1 MASRLVREI
10 SPQDSRE
17 GKTLKTAL
25 TALISAIIGGLVTA
39 LFLFVGVYGLED
51 RSGSVT
57 IKEVAPP
64 HKSSGGTIGTPA
76 DTGGSSTVHEVYTRD
91 GRGVVSV
98 DVAATSD
105 AGPAGGSGF
114 VVDEAGH
121 IVTNQHVVEGAEE
134 ISVSF
139 ADGVRREAEVVG
151 QDPST
156 DVALIQVDAPR
167 KALKPLTLGDSNSVG
182 VGEPVIAI
190 GNPLNVGISVTTGI
204 VSGLGRPIK
213 APNNYTIND
222 AVQTDAAINP
232 GNSGGPLLDSR
243 GTVIGVNAQ
252 IASESGGSEGVGFAV
267 PINTVKSV
275 IRQLVTEGKV
285 VHGYIGVSMYQFSI
299 DELSAYAGL
308 SESALDERYG
318 LPGNGAIVSE
328 VTPDGPA
335 EKAGIRGGDE
345 KVIQG
350 IPVPMG
356 DVITGIEGDSV
367 SSSEDVIEVVNSVK
381 PGERLLMTVVTPGEK
396 ERRVKVTV
404 GTRPEGV

>member
-1 MASRLVREI
+1 LR
-10 SPQDSRE
+10 
-17 GKTLKTAL
+17 TAL
-25 TALISAIIGGLVTA
+25 TALVSAIIGGLVTA
-39 LFLFVGVYGLED
+39 LFLIVGVYGLED
-51 RSGSVT
+51 WSGSVT

-64 HKSSGGTIGTPA
+64 YKSSGGTIRTPA
-76 DTGGSSTVHEVYTRD
+76 VTDGSSSVREVYKRD
-91 GRGVVSV
+91 VRGVVSV
-98 DVAATSD
+98 DLAATSD

-134 ISVSF
+134 ISVRF
-139 ADGVRREAEVVG
+139 ADGVRRAAEVVG

-156 DVALIQVDAPR
+156 DVALIQVDAP
-167 KALKPLTLGDSNSVG
+167 KDALKPLTLGDSNSVG

-204 VSGLGRPIK
+204 VSGLDRPIK

-275 IRQLVTEGKV
+275 ITQLITDGKV
-285 VHGYIGVSMYQFSI
+285 VHGYIGVEMYPLGI
-299 DELSAYAGL
+299 DEISAYAGL
-308 SESALDERYG
+308 SEKTLDERYG
-318 LPGNGAIVSE
+318 L
-328 VTPDGPA
+328 TPDGPA
-335 EKAGIRGGDE
+335 EKAGIRGGDDKE
-345 KVIQG
+345 IEG
-350 IPVPMG
+350 IRVPMG
-356 DVITGIEGDSV
+356 DVITGIEGGPV

-381 PGERLLMTVVTPGEK
+381 PGKRLLMTVVTPGEK
-396 ERRVKVTV
+396 ERRVEVTV

>member
-1 MASRLVREI
+1 M
-10 SPQDSRE
+10 
-17 GKTLKTAL
+17 
-25 TALISAIIGGLVTA
+25 TA
-39 LFLFVGVYGLED
+39 LFLFLGVYGLED
-51 RSGSVT
+51 RSGGVT
-57 IKEVAPP
+57 IKEVAP
-64 HKSSGGTIGTPA
+64 HKSSTGMAETPA
-76 DTGGSSTVHEVYTRD
+76 VTDGSSSVREVYTRD

-114 VVDEAGH
+114 VIDEAGH

-134 ISVSF
+134 ISAKF
-139 ADGVRREAEVVG
+139 ADGMRREAEVVG

-156 DVALIQVDAPR
+156 DVALIQVDAPQ
-167 KALKPLTLGDSNSVG
+167 KALKPLTLGDSNSIG
-182 VGEPVIAI
+182 VGDPVIAI

-252 IASESGGSEGVGFAV
+252 IASESGGFEGVGFAV

-275 IRQLVTEGKV
+275 ITQLITKGKV
-285 VHGYIGVSMYQFSI
+285 VHGYIGVSMFQLGI

-308 SESALDERYG
+308 SERALDERYG

-345 KVIQG
+345 KQIEG
-350 IPVPMG
+350 ILVPIG
-356 DVITGIEGDSV
+356 DVITGIEGDPV
-367 SSSEDVIEVVNSVK
+367 SSSEDVIEIVNSVK
-381 PGERLLMTVVTPGEK
+381 PGERLLMTVVTPGQK
-396 ERRVKVTV
+396 ERRVEVTV

>member
-1 MASRLVREI
+1 M
-10 SPQDSRE
+10 
-17 GKTLKTAL
+17 
-25 TALISAIIGGLVTA
+25 TA

-64 HKSSGGTIGTPA
+64 HKLSGGTIGTPA

-308 SESALDERYG
+308 SERALDERYG

-345 KVIQG
+345 KVIEG

-356 DVITGIEGDSV
+356 DVITGIEGDPV

-381 PGERLLMTVVTPGEK
+381 PGEGLLMTVVTPGEK

>member
-1 MASRLVREI
+1 
-10 SPQDSRE
+10 
-17 GKTLKTAL
+17 
-25 TALISAIIGGLVTA
+25 VTA

-51 RSGSVT
+51 RSDSVT

-64 HKSSGGTIGTPA
+64 HNSSRRMAGTPA
-76 DTGGSSTVHEVYTRD
+76 VTDGSSSVREVYTRD

-134 ISVSF
+134 ISVRF
-139 ADGVRREAEVVG
+139 ADDVRRKAEVVG

-156 DVALIQVDAPR
+156 DVALIQVDAP
-167 KALKPLTLGDSNSVG
+167 KEELKPLTLGDSSSVA
-182 VGEPVIAI
+182 VGDPVIAI

-204 VSGLGRPIK
+204 VSGLGRPIQ
-213 APNNYTIND
+213 APNDYTIND

-275 IRQLVTEGKV
+275 IRQLITEGEV
-285 VHGYIGVSMYQFSI
+285 VHGYIGVSMSPLGI
-299 DELSAYAGL
+299 DELSAYTGL
-308 SESALDERYG
+308 SERALDERYG

-328 VTPDGPA
+328 VTPGGPA

-345 KVIQG
+345 KEIGG
-350 IPVPMG
+350 IPVPTG
-356 DVITGIEGDSV
+356 DVITGIEGDPV

-396 ERRVKVTV
+396 ERRVEVTV

>member
-1 MASRLVREI
+1 
-10 SPQDSRE
+10 
-17 GKTLKTAL
+17 
-25 TALISAIIGGLVTA
+25 VTA

-51 RSGSVT
+51 RSGNVT

-64 HKSSGGTIGTPA
+64 HKSSGKAIVTPA
-76 DTGGSSTVHEVYTRD
+76 VTDGSSSVREVYTRD

-105 AGPAGGSGF
+105 SGPAGGSGF

-156 DVALIQVDAPR
+156 DVALIKVDAP
-167 KALKPLTLGDSNSVG
+167 KEALKPLTLGDSNSVG

-232 GNSGGPLLDSR
+232 GNSGGPLLDLR

-252 IASESGGSEGVGFAV
+252 IASESGGFEGVGFAV

-275 IRQLVTEGKV
+275 IRQLITEGKV
-285 VHGYIGVSMYQFSI
+285 VHGYIGVSMYQLGI
-299 DELSAYAGL
+299 DELSAYTGL
-308 SESALDERYG
+308 SERALDERYG
-318 LPGNGAIVSE
+318 LPSNGAIVSE
-328 VTPDGPA
+328 VTTDGPA

-345 KVIQG
+345 KEIEG
-350 IPVPMG
+350 IPVPIG
-356 DVITGIEGDSV
+356 DVITGIEGDPV

>member
-1 MASRLVREI
+1 LRKQGILR
-10 SPQDSRE
+10 
-17 GKTLKTAL
+17 TAL
-25 TALISAIIGGLVTA
+25 TALISAIIGGLLTA

-51 RSGSVT
+51 GSDSVI
-57 IKEVAPP
+57 IKEVAPT
-64 HKSSGGTIGTPA
+64 HKSSGTTHA
-76 DTGGSSTVHEVYTRD
+76 SNDGSSVREVYTRD

-105 AGPAGGSGF
+105 AGPGGGSGF

-134 ISVSF
+134 ISVRF

-156 DVALIQVDAPR
+156 DVAVIKVEAP
-167 KALKPLTLGDSNSVG
+167 KEALEPLTLGDSNSVG

-252 IASESGGSEGVGFAV
+252 IASESGGFEGVGFAV

-275 IRQLVTEGKV
+275 VKQLITNGKV
-285 VHGYIGVSMYQFSI
+285 VHGYIGVSMFELAI
-299 DELSAYAGL
+299 DELSAYTGL
-308 SESALDERYG
+308 SKESLEEEYG
-318 LPGNGAIVSE
+318 FPGNGAIVSE
-328 VTPDGPA
+328 VTPGGPA

-345 KVIQG
+345 KEIEG
-350 IPVPMG
+350 IRVPIG
-356 DVITGIEGDSV
+356 DVITGIEGDPV
-367 SSSEDVIEVVNSVK
+367 SSSDDVIEVVNSVK
-381 PGERLLMTVVTPGEK
+381 PGDTLLMTVVTPGEK
-396 ERRVKVTV
+396 ERRVDVRV
-404 GTRPEGV
+404 GSRPEGV

>member
-1 MASRLVREI
+1 MR
-10 SPQDSRE
+10 
-17 GKTLKTAL
+17 TAL
-25 TALISAIIGGLVTA
+25 TALVSAIIGGLVTA
-39 LFLFVGVYGLED
+39 LFLIVGVYGLED
-51 RSGSVT
+51 RSGNVT
-57 IKEVAPP
+57 IKEVAP
-64 HKSSGGTIGTPA
+64 HESSGGAIGTPA
-76 DTGGSSTVHEVYTRD
+76 VTDGSSSVREVYTRD

-114 VVDEAGH
+114 VIDEAGH

-134 ISVSF
+134 ISVRF
-139 ADGVRREAEVVG
+139 ADGMRREAEVVG

-156 DVALIQVDAPR
+156 DVALIHVDAP
-167 KALKPLTLGDSNSVG
+167 KEALKPLTLGDSNSVG

-275 IRQLVTEGKV
+275 ITQLITEGEV
-285 VHGYIGVSMYQFSI
+285 VHGYIGVTMYQWSI

-308 SESALDERYG
+308 SERSLDERYG

-328 VTPDGPA
+328 VISDSPA
-335 EKAGIRGGDE
+335 EKAGIRGGDRKQIE
-345 KVIQG
+345 G
-350 IPVPMG
+350 IPVPIG
-356 DVITGIEGDSV
+356 DVITGIEGDPV

-396 ERRVKVTV
+396 ERRVEVTV

>member
-1 MASRLVREI
+1 LR
-10 SPQDSRE
+10 
-17 GKTLKTAL
+17 TAL
-25 TALISAIIGGLVTA
+25 TALVSAIIGGLVTA

-51 RSGSVT
+51 GSDSVT
-57 IKEVAPP
+57 IKEVAPTRGSTVP
-64 HKSSGGTIGTPA
+64 TPVSN
-76 DTGGSSTVHEVYTRD
+76 DGSSVREVYTRD

-98 DVAATSD
+98 DVAATSES
-105 AGPAGGSGF
+105 GPGGGSGF

-121 IVTNQHVVEGAEE
+121 IITNQHVVDGAEE
-134 ISVSF
+134 ISVRF

-156 DVALIQVDAPR
+156 DVAVLQVEAPR
-167 KALKPLTLGDSNSVG
+167 EALEPLTLGDSSSVG
-182 VGEPVIAI
+182 VGESVIAI

-204 VSGLGRPIK
+204 VSGVGRPIK
-213 APNNYTIND
+213 APNNYTIDD

-252 IASESGGSEGVGFAV
+252 IASESGGFEGVGFAV

-275 IRQLVTEGKV
+275 VKQLITDGKV
-285 VHGYIGVSMYQFSI
+285 VHGYIGVSMFELGI
-299 DELSAYAGL
+299 DELSAYTGL
-308 SESALDERYG
+308 SGESLEEEYG
-318 LPGNGAIVSE
+318 FPGNGVIVSE

-335 EKAGIRGGDE
+335 EKAGIHGGDE
-345 KVIQG
+345 KEIEG
-350 IPVPMG
+350 IRVPIG
-356 DVITGIEGDSV
+356 DVITGIEGDPV

-381 PGERLLMTVVTPGEK
+381 PGDTLLMTVVTPGEK
-396 ERRVKVTV
+396 ERRVDVRV

>member
-1 MASRLVREI
+1 
-10 SPQDSRE
+10 
-17 GKTLKTAL
+17 
-25 TALISAIIGGLVTA
+25 VTA
-39 LFLFVGVYGLED
+39 LFLFLGVYGLED

-57 IKEVAPP
+57 IKEVAPS
-64 HKSSGGTIGTPA
+64 HKSSMGTAETRA
-76 DTGGSSTVHEVYTRD
+76 VTDGSSSVREVYTRD

-114 VVDEAGH
+114 VIDEAGH

-134 ISVSF
+134 ISARF

-156 DVALIQVDAPR
+156 DVALIQVDAPQ

-182 VGEPVIAI
+182 VGDPVIAI

-213 APNNYTIND
+213 APNNYTIDD

-252 IASESGGSEGVGFAV
+252 IASESGGFEGVGFAV

-275 IRQLVTEGKV
+275 IRQLITEGKV
-285 VHGYIGVSMYQFSI
+285 VHGYIGVSMYQLGI

-308 SESALDERYG
+308 SERALDERYG

-345 KVIQG
+345 KVIEG
-350 IPVPMG
+350 IAVPMG
-356 DVITGIEGDSV
+356 DVITEIEGDPV
-367 SSSEDVIEVVNSVK
+367 SSSEDVIKVVNSVK
-381 PGERLLMTVVTPGEK
+381 PGQRLLITVVTPGEK

>member
-1 MASRLVREI
+1 
-10 SPQDSRE
+10 
-17 GKTLKTAL
+17 
-25 TALISAIIGGLVTA
+25 
-39 LFLFVGVYGLED
+39 
-51 RSGSVT
+51 VT
-57 IKEVAPP
+57 IKEVAPTP
-64 HKSSGGTIGTPA
+64 ESSGPTPVSNE
-76 DTGGSSTVHEVYTRD
+76 GSSVREVYT
-91 GRGVVSV
+91 RGVVSV
-98 DVAATSD
+98 DVAATSE
-105 AGPAGGSGF
+105 AGPGGGSGF

-134 ISVSF
+134 ISVRF

-156 DVALIQVDAPR
+156 DVALIKVDAP
-167 KALKPLTLGDSNSVG
+167 KAALEPLTLGDSNSVG

-190 GNPLNVGISVTTGI
+190 GNPLNVGISVTAGI
-204 VSGLGRPIK
+204 VSGLGRPIQ

-252 IASESGGSEGVGFAV
+252 IASESGGFEGVGFAV

-275 IRQLVTEGKV
+275 IEQLITDGKV
-285 VHGYIGVSMYQFSI
+285 VHGYIGVSMYQLGI
-299 DELSAYAGL
+299 DEFSAYAGL
-308 SESALDERYG
+308 SERDLRERYS

-345 KVIQG
+345 KEIEG
-350 IPVPMG
+350 IRVPMG
-356 DVITGIEGDSV
+356 DVITGIEGEPV
-367 SSSEDVIEVVNSVK
+367 SSSEDVIEVVNSVR

-396 ERRVKVTV
+396 ERRVNVTV

>member
-1 MASRLVREI
+1 MR
-10 SPQDSRE
+10 
-17 GKTLKTAL
+17 TAL
-25 TALISAIIGGLVTA
+25 TALVSAIIGGLVTA
-39 LFLFVGVYGLED
+39 LFLIVGVYGLED

-64 HKSSGGTIGTPA
+64 HESSGETIGTPA
-76 DTGGSSTVHEVYTRD
+76 VTDGSSSVREVYTRD

-134 ISVSF
+134 ISVRF
-139 ADGVRREAEVVG
+139 ADGVRRTAEVVG

-156 DVALIQVDAPR
+156 DVALIQVDAP
-167 KALKPLTLGDSNSVG
+167 KEALKPLTLGDSNSVG

-232 GNSGGPLLDSR
+232 GNSGGPLLDSH

-275 IRQLVTEGKV
+275 ITQLITDGKV
-285 VHGYIGVSMYQFSI
+285 VHGYIGVEMYPLGI
-299 DELSAYAGL
+299 DEISAYAGL
-308 SESALDERYG
+308 SERTLDERYG
-318 LPGNGAIVSE
+318 LPGDGAIVSE

-335 EKAGIRGGDE
+335 HKAGIRGGDDKE
-345 KVIQG
+345 IEG
-350 IPVPMG
+350 IRVPMG
-356 DVITGIEGDSV
+356 DVITGIEGSPV
-367 SSSEDVIEVVNSVK
+367 SSSEDVIEVINSVK

-396 ERRVKVTV
+396 ERRVEVTV

>member
-1 MASRLVREI
+1 M
-10 SPQDSRE
+10 
-17 GKTLKTAL
+17 
-25 TALISAIIGGLVTA
+25 IGGLVTA
-39 LFLFVGVYGLED
+39 LFLFLGVYGLED
-51 RSGSVT
+51 RPGSVT

-64 HKSSGGTIGTPA
+64 HKSSTGTAKTPA
-76 DTGGSSTVHEVYTRD
+76 VTDGSSSVREVYTRD
-91 GRGVVSV
+91 SRGVVSV

-114 VVDEAGH
+114 VIDEAGH

-134 ISVSF
+134 ISARF

-156 DVALIQVDAPR
+156 DVALIQVDAPQ
-167 KALKPLTLGDSNSVG
+167 KALKPLTLGDSNSIG
-182 VGEPVIAI
+182 VGDPVIAI

-213 APNNYTIND
+213 APNNYTIDD

-252 IASESGGSEGVGFAV
+252 IASESGGFEGVGFAV

-275 IRQLVTEGKV
+275 IRQLITEGKV
-285 VHGYIGVSMYQFSI
+285 VHGYIGVSMYQLGI

-308 SESALDERYG
+308 SERALDERYG
-318 LPGNGAIVSE
+318 LPANGAIVSE

-345 KVIQG
+345 KVIEG
-350 IPVPMG
+350 IAVPMG
-356 DVITGIEGDSV
+356 DVITEIEGDPV

-396 ERRVKVTV
+396 ERRVEVTV

>member
-1 MASRLVREI
+1 VS
-10 SPQDSRE
+10 
-17 GKTLKTAL
+17 
-25 TALISAIIGGLVTA
+25 A

-51 RSGSVT
+51 RSDSVT

-64 HKSSGGTIGTPA
+64 HKSSGGTAGTPA
-76 DTGGSSTVHEVYTRD
+76 VTDGSSSVREVYTRD

-134 ISVSF
+134 ISVRF
-139 ADGVRREAEVVG
+139 ADGVRRGAEVVG

-156 DVALIQVDAPR
+156 DVALIKVDAP
-167 KALKPLTLGDSNSVG
+167 KEALKPLTLGDSNLVG

-252 IASESGGSEGVGFAV
+252 IASESGGFEGVGFAV
-267 PINTVKSV
+267 PINTVKGV
-275 IRQLVTEGKV
+275 IKQLITEGKV
-285 VHGYIGVSMYQFSI
+285 VHGYIGVSMYQLGI

-308 SESALDERYG
+308 SEKDLGERYG
-318 LPGNGAIVSE
+318 LPSNGAIVSE
-328 VTPDGPA
+328 VTPNGPA
-335 EKAGIRGGDE
+335 EKAGIRGGDVKE
-345 KVIQG
+345 IEG
-350 IPVPMG
+350 IPVPIG
-356 DVITGIEGDSV
+356 DVITGIEGDPV

-381 PGERLLMTVVTPGEK
+381 PGDRLLMTVVTPGEK
-396 ERRVKVTV
+396 ERRVDVTV

>member
-1 MASRLVREI
+1 M
-10 SPQDSRE
+10 
-17 GKTLKTAL
+17 
-25 TALISAIIGGLVTA
+25 TA

-64 HKSSGGTIGTPA
+64 HKSSRGTAGTPA
-76 DTGGSSTVHEVYTRD
+76 VTDGSSLREVSTRD
-91 GRGVVSV
+91 RRGVVSV

-114 VVDEAGH
+114 VIDEAGH

-134 ISVSF
+134 ISARF

-190 GNPLNVGISVTTGI
+190 GNPLNVGISVTSGI

-232 GNSGGPLLDSR
+232 GYSGGPLLDSR

-252 IASESGGSEGVGFAV
+252 IASVSGGSEGVGFAV

-275 IRQLVTEGKV
+275 IRQLITEGKV
-285 VHGYIGVSMYQFSI
+285 VHGYIGVSMYQFGI
-299 DELSAYAGL
+299 DELSAYTGL
-308 SESALDERYG
+308 SQRALDERYG

-345 KVIQG
+345 KEIEG
-350 IPVPMG
+350 ILVPMG
-356 DVITGIEGDSV
+356 DVITEIEGDPV